1 MATIT
6 FDTHKFIRRLEAA
19 GLHTEQAEAIAEAQ
33 KEVFAEALDS
43 VLATKADLEIL
54 REFLRR
60 EILEAKADIIKW
72 LAGLLIAQAA
82 VVAALVKLL

>member
-19 GLHTEQAEAIAEAQ
+19 GFQTEQAEVIAEAQ
-33 KEVFAEALDS
+33 KEVFAEALES
-43 VLATKADLEIL
+43 TLATKADIETV
-54 REFLRR
+54 RR

-82 VVAALVKLL
+82 VVATLVKLL

>member
-6 FDTHKFIRRLEAA
+6 FDTHKFIRKLEAA
-19 GLHTEQAEAIAEAQ
+19 GFRTEQAEVIAEAQ

-43 VLATKADLEIL
+43 TLATKADIETV
-54 REFLRR
+54 RR